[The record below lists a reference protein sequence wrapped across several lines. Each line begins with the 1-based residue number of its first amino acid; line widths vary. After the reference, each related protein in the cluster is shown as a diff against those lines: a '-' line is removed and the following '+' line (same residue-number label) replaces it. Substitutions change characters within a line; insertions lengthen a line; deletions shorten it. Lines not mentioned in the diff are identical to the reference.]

1 MAPGGHPAR
10 SRAARGAQRDAS
22 ICAPPEKSCRNGTG
36 GGGSTRH
43 SAPQTRQE
51 PHTPTLLPQNP
62 PPPTPYVPCTPRPAH
77 HTHRPTP
84 IAPHPPIP
92 VGPPCPQVQPT
103 PPVLFVTAVSLLPG
117 DTRSTGGGG
126 WHPRAE
132 VPTGRGQRG
141 LWGQWGI
148 MGTVGDLGTY
158 GDPRGDSGGAVVQW
172 GQWSREVPTDA
183 ECPTGHGDPPGPPSS
198 PPTLPCD
205 PELQHSPPPPPK
217 SKRPPRDTGTSSAPI
232 GWGGC
237 DPLSKLGSH
246 GKVLGGSRKG
256 GEGRGCLG
264 SSKRGSRGSHRG
276 GGITR
281 GAGGELGVIPGQ
293 S

>member
-1 MAPGGHPAR
+1 MPPSVPPPRSPAGTVPGGGAAPVTLRPKPGR
-10 SRAARGAQRDAS
+10 S
-22 ICAPPEKSCRNGTG
+22 
-36 GGGSTRH
+36 
-43 SAPQTRQE
+43 
-51 PHTPTLLPQNP
+51 PTP
-62 PPPTPYVPCTPRPAH
+62 PPSYPKTPHPPPRTFPAPH
-77 HTHRPTP
+77 ALHTTP
-84 IAPHPPIP
+84 IAPHPSPHTRP
-92 VGPPCPQVQPT
+92 SLWGRRVPRCSPP

-205 PELQHSPPPPPK
+205 PELQHSPPPPPNQ
-217 SKRPPRDTGTSSAPI
+217 RDPPGTRGLHLPQ
-232 GWGGC
+232 
-237 DPLSKLGSH
+237 
-246 GKVLGGSRKG
+246 LGGVDVTPSQSWDPTGRSWEGPERG
-256 GEGRGCLG
+256 G
-264 SSKRGSRGSHRG
+264 RG
-276 GGITR
+276 GGVLGALREGPGGVTGVGGSQG